1 MEGFLLPEIANLI
14 EKISVGLQLIY
25 LFLLIKENIWC
36 WIFGIVGSLL
46 GVLIF
51 LNVNLYSESI
61 LYGIYV
67 LIGIYGWYTWA
78 NDGKEEEFIISRWT
92 IKNIAISI
100 FVGIGLASLLG
111 YFFYKN
117 TDANNPFVD
126 SHTTVFS
133 LIASYMQAHKILS
146 NWIFWIIINGVSVG
160 LYWVRGLDF
169 YGWLMVIYFISSF
182 IGLYEWNRRY
192 HLQSNEVSIS

>member
-1 MEGFLLPEIANLI
+1 MEGFLSPETANLI
-14 EKISVGLQLIY
+14 EKISTGLQLIY

-46 GVLIF
+46 GVLVF

-61 LYGIYV
+61 LYGIYG
-67 LIGIYGWYTWA
+67 LIGIYGWYTWS
-78 NDGKEEEFIISRWT
+78 NDGKEEEFIISRWS

-133 LIASYMQAHKILS
+133 LIASYMQANKILS
-146 NWIFWIIINGVSVG
+146 NWIFWIIINGISVG
-160 LYWVRGLDF
+160 LYWMRGLDF

-182 IGLYEWNRRY
+182 VGLYEWNKRY
-192 HLQSNEVSIS
+192 KQQSLQT

>member
-1 MEGFLLPEIANLI
+1 MEGFLTPETANLI
-14 EKISVGLQLIY
+14 EKISVVLNLIY

-46 GVLIF
+46 GGLVF

-61 LYGIYV
+61 LYGFFYT
-67 LIGIYGWYTWA
+67 LIGIYGWYTWT
-78 NDGKEEEFIISRWT
+78 NNSNEKDFIISKGS
-92 IKNIAISI
+92 IKNIALTIL
-100 FVGIGLASLLG
+100 VGIGLSSLLG

-126 SHTTVFS
+126 AHTTVFS
-133 LIASYMQAHKILS
+133 LIASYMQANKVLA

-160 LYWVRGLDF
+160 LYWVRGLNF
-169 YGWLMVIYFISSF
+169 LPWLMVIYFISSF
-182 IGLYEWNRRY
+182 VGLYEWNRRY
-192 HLQSNEVSIS
+192 QRQNAHDT

>member
-1 MEGFLLPEIANLI
+1 MLSPETANILELL
-14 EKISVGLQLIY
+14 SVGLNLIY

-46 GVLIF
+46 GILVF
-51 LNVNLYSESI
+51 LNVKLYSESI

-78 NDGKEEEFIISRWT
+78 NDGNEKEFIISRWS
-92 IKNIAISI
+92 IKNIVIAIL
-100 FVGIGLASLLG
+100 VGIGLSSLLG

-133 LIASYMQAHKILS
+133 LIASYMQAHKVLA

-160 LYWVRGLDF
+160 LYWMRGLDF

-182 IGLYEWNRRY
+182 VGLYEWNRRY
-192 HLQSNEVSIS
+192 HTQLKN

>member
-1 MEGFLLPEIANLI
+1 MEGFLTPETANLI

-46 GVLIF
+46 GVLVF

-61 LYGIYV
+61 LYGIYG
-67 LIGIYGWYTWA
+67 LIGIYGWYTWS
-78 NDGKEEEFIISRWT
+78 NDGKEKDFIISRWS
-92 IKNIAISI
+92 IKNIVISI
-100 FVGIGLASLLG
+100 FIGIGLASLLG

-192 HLQSNEVSIS
+192 NSQKTL